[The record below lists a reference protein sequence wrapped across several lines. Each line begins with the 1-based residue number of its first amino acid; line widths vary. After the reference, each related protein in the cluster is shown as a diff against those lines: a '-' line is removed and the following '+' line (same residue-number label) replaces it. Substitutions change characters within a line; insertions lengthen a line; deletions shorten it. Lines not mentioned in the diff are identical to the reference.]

1 MLSEKIPIIKKNAPN
16 RFIKKKFLKNK
27 VEQMRIIIPPQRGGD
42 FSILLIKF
50 LCSENDTWSMRIL
63 FLLNIKIV
71 NDDIKRETRHI

>member
-1 MLSEKIPIIKKNAPN
+1 
-16 RFIKKKFLKNK
+16 
-27 VEQMRIIIPPQRGGD
+27 MRIIIPPQRGGD